1 MKLKQ
6 SYNQY
11 RNIKGKHYQFWTA
24 NGGADGFAAIDFL
37 QGTAWDATSF
47 RKLDDTFATET
58 LERIKEEIEE
68 EYLILR
74 EIKS

>member
-24 NGGADGFAAIDFL
+24 NGGADGFAE
-37 QGTAWDATSF
+37 Q
-47 RKLDDTFATET
+47 K
-58 LERIKEEIEE
+58 EE